1 MDNMAGKDLGR
12 YHVIEPLGKGG
23 MASVYKA
30 FDSTLERNVAIKII
44 RSDAIVG
51 DDQAQFLIRFQR
63 EARALAQLDHPY
75 ILKVLDYGEQA
86 GIPYLV
92 MPFVEG
98 GTLKE
103 KMGHPMPYREAAAL
117 LAPIARALEYAH
129 QLKIIHRDVKPA
141 NILISR
147 SGTPILSD
155 FGIAKMLG
163 SRETTQ
169 LTATGIGI
177 GTPDYM
183 APEQWMGK
191 ADQYTDMYSLGIVFF
206 QMITGHLPF
215 SAETPAAVLIKH
227 MQDPLPRPSL
237 FVPGLPEPVEQ
248 ILFKALAKDPGNRFP
263 NMGAFA
269 EVLEQLAL
277 SDKTTLPHVYLPVG
291 ATEATVV
298 HRQAVPPTV
307 TASAPVGVAPVRK
320 KMAGWLVGLI
330 ILGGVAVVGALVA
343 VIGGAYFTTRHFS
356 GTKPSIIPP
365 AAMVT
370 QGNPVAAV
378 STQSRSAQTQLSA
391 VTPFLTIQ
399 GFPDDV
405 PILTNN
411 EGDLT
416 VTNVAAASAGSPT
429 VTDYYFSTKMTL
441 QQVTDFYKAG
451 MDKNGWTIRA
461 TTTGNNNMEVWVFI
475 KGDNRLVEVAIT
487 TVPDK
492 QVQKVQISI
501 QPGTQP
507 TTPTPMESATNVTP
521 FLTIQ
526 GFPDDIPIL
535 TDNEGNLES
544 FSTIAQPGAPA
555 TAIYEFDTKMPMQQ
569 VADFYMNGMTKN
581 GWKITDQGT
590 ENDMFSGTLTKG
602 NRTVYLTIDNGQDF
616 PIPYVKI
623 MIQWN

>member
-51 DDQAQFLIRFQR
+51 DEQAQFLVRFQR

-103 KMGHPMPYREAAAL
+103 KMGRPMPYREAAAL

-147 SGTPILSD
+147 SGAPILSD

-163 SRETTQ
+163 SDGATQ

-191 ADQYTDMYSLGIVFF
+191 ADQFTDMYSLGIVFF
-206 QMITGHLPF
+206 QMVTGHLPF

-237 FVPGLPEPVEQ
+237 FVPGMPEPVEQ
-248 ILFKALAKDPGNRFP
+248 ILFKALAKNPENRFP

-277 SDKTTLPHVYLPVG
+277 SDKTTLPHMSLPVD
-291 ATEATVV
+291 ASQATVV
-298 HRQAVPPTV
+298 HMQAVHPPAAV
-307 TASAPVGVAPVRK
+307 TAPVAVPPVRK

-330 ILGGVAVVGALVA
+330 ILGGMIVVGALVT
-343 VIGGAYFTTRHFS
+343 VIAGAYFATRYFS
-356 GTKPSIIPP
+356 GTKPSSVIPP
-365 AAMVT
+365 ATVVT
-370 QGNPVAAV
+370 QGNPLSATTPVVAA
-378 STQSRSAQTQLSA
+378 SN

-405 PILTNN
+405 PMLADNQ
-411 EGDLT
+411 GDLT
-416 VTNVAAASAGSPT
+416 VTNVNATSADSPT
-429 VTDYYFSTKMTL
+429 VTDYSFSTKMTF
-441 QQVTDFYKAG
+441 QQVSDFYKAG
-451 MDKNGWTIRA
+451 MDKNGWTLRG
-461 TTTGNNNMEVWVFI
+461 TTTGNNMVGLIFI

-487 TVPDK
+487 TGPDK
-492 QVQKVQISI
+492 SVQKVQISI

-507 TTPTPMESATNVTP
+507 ATPTPVEAVTKVTP
-521 FLTIQ
+521 FLTIE

-535 TDNEGNLES
+535 TDNEGDLES
-544 FSTIAQPGAPA
+544 DSSAAQAGAPA
-555 TAIYEFDTKMPMQQ
+555 TAIYEFDTKMPIQQ
-569 VADFYMNGMTKN
+569 AADFYMNGMTTS
-581 GWKITDQGT
+581 GWKITDQDT
-590 ENDMFSGTLTKG
+590 VNNVFSGTLTKG
-602 NRTVYLTIDNGQDF
+602 NRTVYLNIFNGQNQ
-616 PIPYVKI
+616 PVQHVKI
-623 MIQWN
+623 MIIWN

>member
-1 MDNMAGKDLGR
+1 
-12 YHVIEPLGKGG
+12 
-23 MASVYKA
+23 
-30 FDSTLERNVAIKII
+30 
-44 RSDAIVG
+44 
-51 DDQAQFLIRFQR
+51 
-63 EARALAQLDHPY
+63 
-75 ILKVLDYGEQA
+75 
-86 GIPYLV
+86 
-92 MPFVEG
+92 
-98 GTLKE
+98 
-103 KMGHPMPYREAAAL
+103 
-117 LAPIARALEYAH
+117 
-129 QLKIIHRDVKPA
+129 
-141 NILISR
+141 
-147 SGTPILSD
+147 
-155 FGIAKMLG
+155 
-163 SRETTQ
+163 
-169 LTATGIGI
+169 
-177 GTPDYM
+177 M

-320 KMAGWLVGLI
+320 KMAGWLVSLI

-405 PILTNN
+405 PILTDN

-416 VTNVAAASAGSPT
+416 VTTVNAASTETGYS
-429 VTDYYFSTKMTL
+429 FSTKMTL

-451 MDKNGWTIRA
+451 MDKNGWTLV
-461 TTTGNNNMEVWVFI
+461 TTSTGNNSIDLDFS
-475 KGDNRLVEVAIT
+475 KGDTRMVELSIAT
-487 TVPDK
+487 QPDK
-492 QVQKVQISI
+492 QVQQVQIWI
-501 QPGTQP
+501 Q
-507 TTPTPMESATNVTP
+507 
-521 FLTIQ
+521 
-526 GFPDDIPIL
+526 
-535 TDNEGNLES
+535 
-544 FSTIAQPGAPA
+544 
-555 TAIYEFDTKMPMQQ
+555 
-569 VADFYMNGMTKN
+569 
-581 GWKITDQGT
+581 
-590 ENDMFSGTLTKG
+590 
-602 NRTVYLTIDNGQDF
+602 
-616 PIPYVKI
+616 
-623 MIQWN
+623 

>member
-1 MDNMAGKDLGR
+1 MAGKDLGR

-23 MASVYKA
+23 MATVYKA
-30 FDSTLERNVAIKII
+30 FDSTLERNVAVKII
-44 RSDAIVG
+44 RSDAIIG
-51 DDQAQFLIRFQR
+51 DEQAQFLVRFQR

-103 KMGHPMPYREAAAL
+103 KMGRPMPYREAAAL

-147 SGTPILSD
+147 SGAPILSD

-163 SRETTQ
+163 SDGATQ

-191 ADQYTDMYSLGIVFF
+191 ADQFTDMYSLGIVFF
-206 QMITGHLPF
+206 QMVTGHLPF

-237 FVPGLPEPVEQ
+237 FVPGMPEPVEQ
-248 ILFKALAKDPGNRFP
+248 VLFKALAKNPENRFP

-277 SDKTTLPHVYLPVG
+277 SDKTTFPHISLPVD
-291 ATEATVV
+291 ASQATVV
-298 HRQAVPPTV
+298 HMQAVHPPATV
-307 TASAPVGVAPVRK
+307 TAQVVAPPVRK

-330 ILGGVAVVGALVA
+330 ILGGVVVVGALVA
-343 VIGGAYFTTRHFS
+343 VIGGAYFATRYFS

-370 QGNPVAAV
+370 QGNPLPAAA
-378 STQSRSAQTQLSA
+378 TQSRSAQTQLSA

-399 GFPDDV
+399 DFPDDV
-405 PILTNN
+405 PILTDN

-416 VTNVAAASAGSPT
+416 VTNVNAASADSPT
-429 VTDYYFSTKMTL
+429 VTDYSFSTKMTF
-441 QQVTDFYKAG
+441 QQVSDFYKAG
-451 MDKNGWTIRA
+451 MDKNSWTLRG
-461 TTTGNNNMEVWVFI
+461 TTTGNNMVALIFI

-492 QVQKVQISI
+492 PVQKVQISI

-507 TTPTPMESATNVTP
+507 STPTPVESATNVTP

-526 GFPDDIPIL
+526 GFPEDIPIL

-544 FSTIAQPGAPA
+544 STTSAQPGAPA

-590 ENDMFSGTLTKG
+590 ENNMFSGTLTKG
-602 NRTVYLTIDNGQDF
+602 NRTVYLTIFNGQDH
-616 PIPYVKI
+616 PVPHVKI
-623 MIQWN
+623 MIIWN

>member
-51 DDQAQFLIRFQR
+51 DEQAQFLVRFQR

-103 KMGHPMPYREAAAL
+103 KMGRPMPYREAAAL

-147 SGTPILSD
+147 SGAPILSD

-163 SRETTQ
+163 SDGATQ

-191 ADQYTDMYSLGIVFF
+191 ADQFTDMYSLGIVFF
-206 QMITGHLPF
+206 QMVTGHLPF

-237 FVPGLPEPVEQ
+237 FVPGMPEPVEQ
-248 ILFKALAKDPGNRFP
+248 ILFKALAKNPENRFP

-277 SDKTTLPHVYLPVG
+277 SDKTTLPHMSLPVD
-291 ATEATVV
+291 ASQATVV
-298 HRQAVPPTV
+298 HMQAVHPPAAV
-307 TASAPVGVAPVRK
+307 TAPVAVPPVRK

-330 ILGGVAVVGALVA
+330 ILGGMIVVGALVT
-343 VIGGAYFTTRHFS
+343 VIAGAYFATRYFS
-356 GTKPSIIPP
+356 GTKPSSVIPP
-365 AAMVT
+365 AAVVT
-370 QGNPVAAV
+370 QGNPLSATTPVVAA
-378 STQSRSAQTQLSA
+378 SN

-405 PILTNN
+405 PMLADNQ
-411 EGDLT
+411 GDLT
-416 VTNVAAASAGSPT
+416 VTNVNATSADSPT
-429 VTDYYFSTKMTL
+429 VTDYSFSTKMTF
-441 QQVTDFYKAG
+441 QQVSDFYKAG
-451 MDKNGWTIRA
+451 MDKNGWTLRG
-461 TTTGNNNMEVWVFI
+461 TTTGNNMVGLIFI

-507 TTPTPMESATNVTP
+507 TTPTPMESAANVTP

-535 TDNEGNLES
+535 TDNEGDLES
-544 FSTIAQPGAPA
+544 DSSAAQAGAPA
-555 TAIYEFDTKMPMQQ
+555 TAIYEFDTKMPIQQ
-569 VADFYMNGMTKN
+569 AADFYMNGMTTS
-581 GWKITDQGT
+581 GWKITDQDT
-590 ENDMFSGTLTKG
+590 VNNVFSGTLTKG
-602 NRTVYLTIDNGQDF
+602 NRTVYLNIFNGQNQ
-616 PIPYVKI
+616 PVQHVKI
-623 MIQWN
+623 MIIWN

>member
-405 PILTNN
+405 PILTDN

-416 VTNVAAASAGSPT
+416 VTTVNAASTETGYS
-429 VTDYYFSTKMTL
+429 FSTKMTL

-451 MDKNGWTIRA
+451 MDKNGWTLV
-461 TTTGNNNMEVWVFI
+461 TTSTGNNSIDLDFS
-475 KGDNRLVEVAIT
+475 KGDTRNVNLSIAT
-487 TVPDK
+487 QPDK
-492 QVQKVQISI
+492 QVQQVQIWI
-501 QPGTQP
+501 Q
-507 TTPTPMESATNVTP
+507 
-521 FLTIQ
+521 
-526 GFPDDIPIL
+526 
-535 TDNEGNLES
+535 
-544 FSTIAQPGAPA
+544 
-555 TAIYEFDTKMPMQQ
+555 
-569 VADFYMNGMTKN
+569 
-581 GWKITDQGT
+581 
-590 ENDMFSGTLTKG
+590 
-602 NRTVYLTIDNGQDF
+602 
-616 PIPYVKI
+616 
-623 MIQWN
+623 

>member
-370 QGNPVAAV
+370 QGNPVASAP
-378 STQSRSAQTQLSA
+378 TQSLPANQAATPTIMEA
-391 VTPFLTIQ
+391 ATKVTPFLTIQ

-405 PILTNN
+405 PILTDN
-411 EGDLT
+411 EGDLK
-416 VTNVAAASAGSPT
+416 VTTMNKTSGNTTAPT
-429 VTDYYFSTKMTL
+429 MYFFSTKMTL

-451 MDKNGWTIRA
+451 MDKNGWTLQS
-461 TTTGNNNMEVWVFI
+461 TTTGSNMVAWVFN
-475 KGDNRLVEVAIT
+475 KGDNRMVELSIISL
-487 TVPDK
+487 PDK
-492 QVQKVQISI
+492 PVQQVQIVI
-501 QPGTQP
+501 Q
-507 TTPTPMESATNVTP
+507 
-521 FLTIQ
+521 
-526 GFPDDIPIL
+526 
-535 TDNEGNLES
+535 
-544 FSTIAQPGAPA
+544 
-555 TAIYEFDTKMPMQQ
+555 
-569 VADFYMNGMTKN
+569 
-581 GWKITDQGT
+581 
-590 ENDMFSGTLTKG
+590 
-602 NRTVYLTIDNGQDF
+602 
-616 PIPYVKI
+616 
-623 MIQWN
+623 

>member
-51 DDQAQFLIRFQR
+51 DDQAQFLARFQR

-155 FGIAKMLG
+155 FGIAKMLE

-248 ILFKALAKDPGNRFP
+248 VLFKALAKDPGNRFP

-277 SDKTTLPHVYLPVG
+277 SDKTTLPHVYFPVD
-291 ATEATVV
+291 ADQATVM
-298 HRQAVPPTV
+298 HMQAVHPTV
-307 TASAPVGVAPVRK
+307 TATAPVVVAPVRK

-343 VIGGAYFTTRHFS
+343 VIGGAYFATRYFS

-370 QGNPVAAV
+370 QGNPLATAPTQNQSATPTIMEAA
-378 STQSRSAQTQLSA
+378 TN

-405 PILTNN
+405 PILTDN

-416 VTNVAAASAGSPT
+416 VTNVNPT
-429 VTDYYFSTKMTL
+429 STDTPTMKGYSFTTKMTF
-441 QQVTDFYKAG
+441 QQVSDFYKAG
-451 MDKNGWTIRA
+451 MDKNGWTLVS
-461 TTTGNNNMEVWVFI
+461 TTTGNNMVSFVFS
-475 KGDNRLVEVAIT
+475 KGDNRMVELSIIT
-487 TVPDK
+487 IPAK
-492 QVQKVQISI
+492 QVQQIQMWI
-501 QPGTQP
+501 Q
-507 TTPTPMESATNVTP
+507 
-521 FLTIQ
+521 
-526 GFPDDIPIL
+526 
-535 TDNEGNLES
+535 
-544 FSTIAQPGAPA
+544 
-555 TAIYEFDTKMPMQQ
+555 
-569 VADFYMNGMTKN
+569 
-581 GWKITDQGT
+581 
-590 ENDMFSGTLTKG
+590 
-602 NRTVYLTIDNGQDF
+602 
-616 PIPYVKI
+616 
-623 MIQWN
+623 